1 MKEGVEKKGGW
12 KSLPFYTRVTY
23 RIIPLPKYP
32 RLPSPSE
39 GSSESWAS
47 LRTPTTGGSD
57 AKTNKDLRTDQ
68 EAISHHGTVLL
79 FRKNAQSCYQPGRC
93 QS

>member
-1 MKEGVEKKGGW
+1 MRAPEKAEV
-12 KSLPFYTRVTY
+12 VTKVSSS
-23 RIIPLPKYP
+23 PLPK
-32 RLPSPSE
+32 RKV
-39 GSSESWAS
+39 
-47 LRTPTTGGSD
+47 LRELGILRAPTTGGSD

-79 FRKNAQSCYQPGRC
+79 FRKNAQSCYQPERC